1 MKFDSNL
8 HREIWS
14 LGDMT
19 QTLCG
24 NLPEKAAGV
33 FRKEELARFER
44 IVISGC
50 GDSICAAY
58 AVKECFEKLLK
69 MVRRVPP
76 LRSSSAFPARCRGL
90 WRRPRGQRETE
101 PSPWR

>member
-69 MVRRVPP
+69 MDIDTPVCIDLARHYDVRQIGRAHV
-76 LRSSSAFPARCRGL
+76 
-90 WRRPRGQRETE
+90 
-101 PSPWR
+101 

>member
-50 GDSICAAY
+50 GDSICRLCGKRVFRE
-58 AVKECFEKLLK
+58 AVED
-69 MVRRVPP
+69 
-76 LRSSSAFPARCRGL
+76 GY
-90 WRRPRGQRETE
+90 
-101 PSPWR
+101 

>member
-33 FRKEELARFER
+33 FRKEELARFQR
-44 IVISGC
+44 LRRQHLRRLC
-50 GDSICAAY
+50 GKRVFRE
-58 AVKECFEKLLK
+58 AVED
-69 MVRRVPP
+69 
-76 LRSSSAFPARCRGL
+76 GY
-90 WRRPRGQRETE
+90 
-101 PSPWR
+101 

>member
-8 HREIWS
+8 HKEIWS

-44 IVISGC
+44 IQHLRRLC
-50 GDSICAAY
+50 GKRVFRE
-58 AVKECFEKLLK
+58 AVED
-69 MVRRVPP
+69 
-76 LRSSSAFPARCRGL
+76 GY
-90 WRRPRGQRETE
+90 
-101 PSPWR
+101 